1 MAGTVKA
8 IARRYEVDL
17 RARGATGAESA
28 GSCACRDVFAG
39 SNLQGSRRDAIVEPV
54 TEIVFESV
62 GLLGRRL
69 RALGANSVL
78 VLASSRRHVAVVEA
92 ALTGLAT
99 TVFDRAVVHVPMAT
113 VEAATEAFVASG
125 ADTIV
130 AIGGGSPIGLGKA
143 LRLTH
148 SPRFV
153 AVPTTYAGSEMTQM
167 FGITRDRDKQTG
179 RDERVR
185 PSLVIYD
192 VELTLGMPITIS
204 VQSLCNALAHVVSVL
219 STNSLSAPL
228 RTQALVAARAVVAAI
243 EAVVAAPGDR
253 AARDAAQRA
262 ASACAQIY
270 DQGKPGAQHA
280 LAHLLGGAFN
290 LDHAALHALLLP
302 HFIAHLARTAPAL
315 VAELDAAIGE
325 PPAQA
330 HERPTIRDLQ
340 LAMREAHAMAALP
353 PLAARLRYLLVSAH
367 APVTLE
373 ALGVERTALAAVLRA
388 RPELPAQIAIDA
400 I

>member
-1 MAGTVKA
+1 M
-8 IARRYEVDL
+8 
-17 RARGATGAESA
+17 S
-28 GSCACRDVFAG
+28 
-39 SNLQGSRRDAIVEPV
+39 
-54 TEIVFESV
+54 EIVFEGV
-62 GLLGRRL
+62 GRLGARL
-69 RALGANSVL
+69 SALGARGVL
-78 VLASSRRHVAVVEA
+78 VLASSQRHVAAVSA
-92 ALTGLAT
+92 SLAGFAV
-99 TVFDRAVVHVPMAT
+99 TVFDGAVVHVPMAT
-113 VEAATEAFVASG
+113 VEAATEALVASG

-192 VELTLGMPITIS
+192 VELTLGMPLTIS

-219 STNSLSAPL
+219 STGSLPAEL
-228 RTQALVAARAVVAAI
+228 RADALSTARDVVRAI
-243 EAVVAAPGDR
+243 EAVIAAPGDR
-253 AARDAAQRA
+253 DARAVAQRA
-262 ASACAQIY
+262 ASRSAQIY
-270 DQGKPGAQHA
+270 DHGKAGAQHQ

-302 HFIAHLARTAPAL
+302 HFLAHLARTQPAL
-315 VAELDAAIGE
+315 VAELEATIGE
-325 PPAQA
+325 PPARA
-330 HERPTIRDLQ
+330 HERATIRDLH

-353 PLAARLRYLLVSAH
+353 ALGARLRYLLVSAH

-373 ALGVERTALAAVLRA
+373 ALGVERGALDPVLA
-388 RPELPAQIAIDA
+388 TRPELPAQIALEA
-400 I
+400 M

>member
-1 MAGTVKA
+1 M
-8 IARRYEVDL
+8 
-17 RARGATGAESA
+17 
-28 GSCACRDVFAG
+28 
-39 SNLQGSRRDAIVEPV
+39 
-54 TEIVFESV
+54 TEIAFEPLS
-62 GLLGRRL
+62 LLGARL
-69 RALGANSVL
+69 RALGTQRIL
-78 VLASSRRHVAVVEA
+78 VLASSQRHVAAAQA
-92 ALTGLAT
+92 ALVGLT
-99 TVFDRAVVHVPMAT
+99 VTVFDGAIVHVPMAT
-113 VEAATEAFVASG
+113 VSAATEALVASG

-192 VELTLGMPITIS
+192 VDLTLGMPLTIS

-219 STNSLSAPL
+219 STESVP
-228 RTQALVAARAVVAAI
+228 AAERPNAIRAAHDVVAAI
-243 EAVVAAPGDR
+243 EAVVAAPDDR
-253 AARDAAQRA
+253 EARAAAQRA
-262 ASACAQIY
+262 ASTCARIY
-270 DQGKPGAQHA
+270 DQGKAGAQHG

-290 LDHAALHALLLP
+290 LEHAALHALLLP
-302 HFIAHLARTAPAL
+302 HFLAHLGRTKPAL
-315 VAELDAAIGE
+315 LAELETAIGE

-330 HERPTIRDLQ
+330 HERATIRDIN

-353 PLAARLRYLLVSAH
+353 AVAARLRYLLVAAH

-373 ALGVERTALAAVLRA
+373 ALGVECAELEAILQT

>member
-1 MAGTVKA
+1 M
-8 IARRYEVDL
+8 
-17 RARGATGAESA
+17 
-28 GSCACRDVFAG
+28 
-39 SNLQGSRRDAIVEPV
+39 
-54 TEIVFESV
+54 FESV
-62 GLLGRRL
+62 SLLGARL
-69 RALGANSVL
+69 RALGARRIL
-78 VLASSRRHVAVVEA
+78 ILASSQRHVDAVRA
-92 ALTGLAT
+92 ALAGLDV

-113 VEAATEAFVASG
+113 VEAATQALVASG

-130 AIGGGSPIGLGKA
+130 AVGGGSPIGLGKA

-153 AVPTTYAGSEMTQM
+153 AVPTTYAGSEMTGM

-185 PSLVIYD
+185 PSLVVYD
-192 VELTLGMPITIS
+192 VELTLGMPLTIT

-219 STNSLSAPL
+219 STDSLAEPSRSEAI
-228 RTQALVAARAVVAAI
+228 AAVHTVVQAI

-253 AARDAAQRA
+253 GARDAAQRA
-262 ASACAQIY
+262 ASTCAGIY
-270 DQGKPGAQHA
+270 DLGKPGAQHG

-290 LDHAALHALLLP
+290 LEHAALHALLLP
-302 HFIAHLARTAPAL
+302 HFLVHLGRTKPAL
-315 VAELDAAIGE
+315 LAELDVAIGE
-325 PPAQA
+325 PPAEA
-330 HERPTIRDLQ
+330 HERATVRDIH

-353 PLAARLRYLLVSAH
+353 RVAARLRYLLVAAQ

-373 ALGVERTALAAVLRA
+373 ALGVERAELEAVLKA
-388 RPELPAQIAIDA
+388 RPELPAQIALDA